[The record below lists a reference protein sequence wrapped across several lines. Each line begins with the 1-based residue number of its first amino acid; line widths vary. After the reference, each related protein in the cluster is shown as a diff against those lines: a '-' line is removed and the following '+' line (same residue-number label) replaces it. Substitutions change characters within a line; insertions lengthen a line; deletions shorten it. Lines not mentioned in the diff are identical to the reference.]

1 MFNFKDLFVL
11 DMANNH
17 QGDVNHGLNIIREAS
32 EIVKKNNVRGAIKF
46 QFRQLDSFIHKDFR
60 KNPKEKHLIRFQST
74 EMSHKDYQK
83 LYDEVSKNKL
93 YSICTPFDE
102 KSVDLIEKMKF
113 DIIKVA
119 SCSAKDWPLLEKISQ
134 TDLPIIISTGGLD
147 INNIDHLVSFLNIET
162 ANLH

>member
-74 EMSHKDYQK
+74 EMSHKDYQNYMMRFLK
-83 LYDEVSKNKL
+83 INFIQYAHLLTKNQ
-93 YSICTPFDE
+93 
-102 KSVDLIEKMKF
+102 LI
-113 DIIKVA
+113 
-119 SCSAKDWPLLEKISQ
+119 
-134 TDLPIIISTGGLD
+134 
-147 INNIDHLVSFLNIET
+147 
-162 ANLH
+162 